1 MQPAFNGGQAV
12 GFGLRP
18 VFLHGASF
26 LTNNFCNRVI
36 FSYKCL
42 LMQKHLPMKR
52 YGCFAFIL
60 FLGATQLVAQPPKS
74 SLLWEINGN
83 GLEKP
88 SYLFGTFH
96 LMCRG
101 DFSVTPILESKIKAS
116 QQFYGELDLD
126 QPDLQMS
133 MMTKMIMQGKTLESL
148 LGEADYAKVST
159 RFQAITG
166 MPMAM
171 MNKFKPFLC
180 LSLLT
185 VKSTPCDE
193 TIQPETE
200 FMTAAKANNLTIHGL
215 ETIDDQLNALDKEPL
230 DSQILELK
238 KIILNFDS
246 VKNVMSELMAVYKK
260 RDVDS
265 LYSYMMNT
273 GATEDFATEL
283 ISRRNEKWIPLMQ
296 KAFTEKPTFFA
307 VGAGHLGGPEGL
319 ISLLRKK
326 GYRLTPVKF

>member
-1 MQPAFNGGQAV
+1 
-12 GFGLRP
+12 
-18 VFLHGASF
+18 
-26 LTNNFCNRVI
+26 
-36 FSYKCL
+36 
-42 LMQKHLPMKR
+42 MQKHPPMKK
-52 YGCFAFIL
+52 YWCLALVLL
-60 FLGATQLVAQPPKS
+60 FGATQVVAQAPKS
-74 SLLWEINGN
+74 SLLWEISGN
-83 GLEKP
+83 GLQNP

-96 LMCRG
+96 LMCKG

-133 MMTKMIMQGKTLESL
+133 MMTKMIMQDKTIESL
-148 LGEADYAKVST
+148 LGQADYAKVST

-171 MNKFKPFLC
+171 MNNFKPFLC

-185 VKSTPCDE
+185 INSTSCTE

-200 FMTAAKANNLTIHGL
+200 FMTVAKENNLTIHGL
-215 ETIDDQLNALDKEPL
+215 ETMDDQLDALDKEPL
-230 DSQILELK
+230 DSQVLELK
-238 KIILNFDS
+238 KIVLNFDS

-273 GATEDFATEL
+273 GASEDFATEL
-283 ISRRNEKWIPLMQ
+283 ISKRNAKWIPLMQ

-307 VGAGHLGGPEGL
+307 VGAGHLGGTEGV